1 MDKQT
6 LLLFSILGVIVFSL
20 TAGFFY
26 RYADGKVNVQEGD
39 KREKYLQWQA
49 THGAGLKKAIK
60 AIYIL
65 FGVLML
71 FQVLS
76 VLKGV

>member
-1 MDKQT
+1 MDNQT
-6 LLLFSILGVIVFSL
+6 LLLFSIVGVIVFSL
-20 TAGFFY
+20 TAGYFY

-49 THGAGLKKAIK
+49 THGVSLKKAIK
-60 AIYIL
+60 AISIL

-71 FQVLS
+71 FQVFSIL
-76 VLKGV
+76 